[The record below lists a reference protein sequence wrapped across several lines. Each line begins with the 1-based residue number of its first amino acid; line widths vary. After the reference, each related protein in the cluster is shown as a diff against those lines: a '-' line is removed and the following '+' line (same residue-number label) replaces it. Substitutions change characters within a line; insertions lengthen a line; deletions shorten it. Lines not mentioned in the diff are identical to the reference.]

1 MGEKEEARQGF
12 LICGGAAASN
22 GTSGP
27 RQLAPGAVRAR
38 VSRSL
43 AWTITDA
50 GAGIPMATHVVTRMV
65 NVVFRASRIAT
76 VSGLARP
83 QMTCKVAEAGGGI
96 MVTGIMAYMMDPN
109 LLSTQQQGL
118 STCFQST

>member
-1 MGEKEEARQGF
+1 MGEKKEARQGF
-12 LICGGAAASN
+12 LICGRAAASN
-22 GTSGP
+22 GTSRP

-83 QMTCKVAEAGGGI
+83 QMTCKVAEAGGGFT
-96 MVTGIMAYMMDPN
+96 VAGIMAYIILPVRRRVVHAFK
-109 LLSTQQQGL
+109 SA
-118 STCFQST
+118 